1 MLGLPCKHSL
11 LPVPS
16 VNSQG
21 GVSHELA
28 KLIGMVKDT
37 LPERVYGAAHI
48 IDVNSGNIL
57 VEKKL
62 KSNRR
67 AAGIRFYILAVEEV
81 VRFHQALDVSG

>member
-1 MLGLPCKHSL
+1 M
-11 LPVPS
+11 
-16 VNSQG
+16 QG
-21 GVSHELA
+21 IKARLRAQGISYRELA

-37 LPERVYGAAHI
+37 LPERVYRAAHI

-62 KSNRR
+62 KSDRR
-67 AAGIRFYILAVEEV
+67 AAGISFYIVAVEEV